1 MATSGTVAA
10 LHAREFWGNGQHVD
24 ISKQESTFGLNRL
37 MFTPA
42 ESEGQVVDRARRYV
56 YTEASS
62 PVLTATSCSTPGKT
76 ANGKHWWE

>member
-37 MFTPA
+37 MFTQA
-42 ESEGQVVDRARRYV
+42 ESEGQVVDGGF
-56 YTEASS
+56 
-62 PVLTATSCSTPGKT
+62 TA
-76 ANGKHWWE
+76 H